1 MTEKEIKT
9 LSWLVCPNCDEKIC
23 VKAENCEKIAEFAKK
38 LDRQVETLK
47 KMTKQE
53 GKNETGIEV

>member
-1 MTEKEIKT
+1 MTEKEMKT

-38 LDRQVETLK
+38 LDRQAETLK
-47 KMTKQE
+47 KMTGE
-53 GKNETGIEV
+53 NKNEVCGS

>member
-1 MTEKEIKT
+1 MTEKEMKT

-38 LDRQVETLK
+38 LDQQAETLK
-47 KMTKQE
+47 KMTGE
-53 GKNETGIEV
+53 NEK